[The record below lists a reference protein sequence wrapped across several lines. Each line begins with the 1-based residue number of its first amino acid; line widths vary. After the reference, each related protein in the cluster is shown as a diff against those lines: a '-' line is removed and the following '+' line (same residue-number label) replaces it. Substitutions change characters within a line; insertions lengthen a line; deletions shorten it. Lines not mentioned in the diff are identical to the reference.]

1 MLWGYT
7 IIGAKARVMLKD
19 VEDKKA
25 LVLQQVPHADDISSG
40 RETKSIIE
48 DEGLK
53 RVIKYNATNE
63 EYLKVKMDAIRD
75 SRSVC

>member
-1 MLWGYT
+1 M
-7 IIGAKARVMLKD
+7 
-19 VEDKKA
+19 
-25 LVLQQVPHADDISSG
+25 ADAISSG

-53 RVIKYNATNE
+53 RVIEYYATNE
-63 EYLKVKMDAIRD
+63 EYLKLKMDAIRD